1 MKKEKPSC
9 FICAQRRCLVR
20 FEGPPVLHACDK
32 HIAEVKSALAA
43 SLEPYEDIER
53 PEQPSWRPYLVH
65 YDTMRQAIFHA
76 IREIEEFQPKDE
88 AEARAFIKKLQDI
101 AKDKRPYEMVKA
113 IRLRALENY
122 FRLSEEL
129 KTEASPEDAA

>member
-1 MKKEKPSC
+1 M
-9 FICAQRRCLVR
+9 
-20 FEGPPVLHACDK
+20 
-32 HIAEVKSALAA
+32 A
-43 SLEPYEDIER
+43 SLPF
-53 PEQPSWRPYLVH
+53 H